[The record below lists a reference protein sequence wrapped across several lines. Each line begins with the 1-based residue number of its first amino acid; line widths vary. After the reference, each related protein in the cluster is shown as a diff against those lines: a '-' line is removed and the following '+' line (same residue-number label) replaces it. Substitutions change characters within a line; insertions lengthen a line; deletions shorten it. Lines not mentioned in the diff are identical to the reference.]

1 MKKTLSVLL
10 SVLLLSLVTVPSF
23 AAPATLNKENP
34 VGSVKIFTGEGKQ
47 DEYELTE
54 QSRNHAERELTIPAD
69 TEIPWEATS
78 YAIGKVTA
86 TKMWLSPGKT
96 VKVAVTSLNGSK
108 LVNTLDSSKTIAYT
122 LTGAEQM
129 AFLPGDYM
137 KSYDLSVN
145 IAEAEWQKAASGE
158 HTDVLTFTAEYTN
171 A

>member
-10 SVLLLSLVTVPSF
+10 AVLLLSLVTVPSF
-23 AAPATLNKENP
+23 AAPAPATLNKENP
-34 VGSVKIFTGEGKQ
+34 VGSVKISTGNGKQ
-47 DEYELTE
+47 DEYEL
-54 QSRNHAERELTIPAD
+54 SIPAD

-96 VKVAVTSLNGSK
+96 VKVAVSSLNGSK

-145 IAEAEWQKAASGE
+145 ITEAEWQKAASGE

>member
-34 VGSVKIFTGEGKQ
+34 VGSVKISTGEGKQ
-47 DEYELTE
+47 DEY
-54 QSRNHAERELTIPAD
+54 ELTIPAD

-96 VKVAVTSLNGSK
+96 VKVAVSSLNG
-108 LVNTLDSSKTIAYT
+108 SKTIAYT

>member
-1 MKKTLSVLL
+1 MKKKLSVLL
-10 SVLLLSLVTVPSF
+10 AVLLLSLVTVPSF
-23 AAPATLNKENP
+23 AAPAPATLNKENP
-34 VGSVKIFTGEGKQ
+34 VGSVKISTGEGKQ
-47 DEYELTE
+47 DEYEL
-54 QSRNHAERELTIPAD
+54 SIPAD

-96 VKVAVTSLNGSK
+96 VKVAVSSLNGSK

>member
-1 MKKTLSVLL
+1 M
-10 SVLLLSLVTVPSF
+10 
-23 AAPATLNKENP
+23 
-34 VGSVKIFTGEGKQ
+34 
-47 DEYELTE
+47 
-54 QSRNHAERELTIPAD
+54 
-69 TEIPWEATS
+69 
-78 YAIGKVTA
+78 
-86 TKMWLSPGKT
+86 
-96 VKVAVTSLNGSK
+96 AVSSLNGSK

-145 IAEAEWQKAASGE
+145 ITEAEWQKAASGE

>member
-34 VGSVKIFTGEGKQ
+34 VGSVKISTGEGKQ
-47 DEYELTE
+47 DEYEL
-54 QSRNHAERELTIPAD
+54 

-96 VKVAVTSLNGSK
+96 VKVAVSSLNGSK

>member
-34 VGSVKIFTGEGKQ
+34 VGSVKISTGEGKQ
-47 DEYELTE
+47 DEYEP
-54 QSRNHAERELTIPAD
+54 TIPAD

-96 VKVAVTSLNGSK
+96 VRWLFRRSTAQSLSTLWTAQRLSPTRLQAQSK
-108 LVNTLDSSKTIAYT
+108 WRFYRAI
-122 LTGAEQM
+122 
-129 AFLPGDYM
+129 
-137 KSYDLSVN
+137 
-145 IAEAEWQKAASGE
+145 I
-158 HTDVLTFTAEYTN
+158 
-171 A
+171 

>member
-1 MKKTLSVLL
+1 MKKTLSALL
-10 SVLLLSLVTVPSF
+10 AVLLLSLVTVPSF
-23 AAPATLNKENP
+23 AAPAPATLNKENP
-34 VGSVKIFTGEGKQ
+34 VGSVKISTGEGKQ
-47 DEYELTE
+47 DEY
-54 QSRNHAERELTIPAD
+54 ELTIPAD
-69 TEIPWEATS
+69 TEIPWEASS

-96 VKVAVTSLNGSK
+96 VKVAVSSLNGSK

>member
-1 MKKTLSVLL
+1 M
-10 SVLLLSLVTVPSF
+10 TVPSF

-34 VGSVKIFTGEGKQ
+34 VGSVKISTGNGKQ
-47 DEYELTE
+47 DEYEL
-54 QSRNHAERELTIPAD
+54 SIPAD
-69 TEIPWEATS
+69 TEIPWEASS

-96 VKVAVTSLNGSK
+96 VKVAVSSLNGSK

>member
-34 VGSVKIFTGEGKQ
+34 VGSVKIFTGKDKR
-47 DEYELTE
+47 DEY
-54 QSRNHAERELTIPAD
+54 ELTIPAD

-96 VKVAVTSLNGSK
+96 VKVAVSSLNGSK

>member
-34 VGSVKIFTGEGKQ
+34 VGSVKISTGEGKQ
-47 DEYELTE
+47 DEY
-54 QSRNHAERELTIPAD
+54 ELTIPAD

-96 VKVAVTSLNGSK
+96 VKVAVSSLNGSK
-108 LVNTLDSSKTIAYT
+108 LVTLWTAQRLSPTRLQAQSKWRFYRAI
-122 LTGAEQM
+122 
-129 AFLPGDYM
+129 
-137 KSYDLSVN
+137 
-145 IAEAEWQKAASGE
+145 I
-158 HTDVLTFTAEYTN
+158 
-171 A
+171 

>member
-1 MKKTLSVLL
+1 M
-10 SVLLLSLVTVPSF
+10 
-23 AAPATLNKENP
+23 
-34 VGSVKIFTGEGKQ
+34 GSYF
-47 DEYELTE
+47 L
-54 QSRNHAERELTIPAD
+54 R
-69 TEIPWEATS
+69 
-78 YAIGKVTA
+78 IGKVTA

-96 VKVAVTSLNGSK
+96 VKVAVSSLNGSK